1 MTQGLLLL
9 NKPKGITSFSA
20 VARIKRIAGEKRV
33 GHTGTLDP
41 MATGVLP
48 IFIGRATA
56 LSSYLLDADKCYT
69 ATVLFGTVT
78 DTGDITGRV
87 LKQSSADISEAQL
100 DEAITHFIGEITQ
113 VPPMY
118 SAIKKDGVPLYKLA
132 RRGEKIDV
140 PARNVT
146 INSITKVSALKDG
159 SIQLAISCSKGTYIR
174 SLCQD
179 IGEYLGCGATLT
191 DLCRTATSGFELSQC
206 VDLEEL
212 NEENI
217 ADYLL
222 CEEKAVETLRQVG
235 VSYKQAIRFS
245 NGGQLDLDRLKFG
258 ADSDG
263 ENVRVKYGDTFLG
276 VGSVNTEKRHI
287 AIKSIINPVTE
298 PRRTAVCLG
307 TFDGV
312 HSGHKKVIEAAVG
325 SGYTPVAVTFDMPPK
340 SYFGKD
346 AGLLKLRAEKDE
358 LLSCLGIKKTV
369 YLDFGEVCDYSP
381 EQFLSLLKNTYNC
394 AYISCGFNY
403 RFGKDGAGDTQ
414 TLRRFCEENGI
425 TLSVSEPIMEGDEV
439 VSSTLLR
446 QKLSLGQVDTVNR
459 ICGTLFGFS
468 GEIIHGDARGR
479 TLGFP
484 TVNQL
489 YPRELAP
496 LRHGVY
502 RTEIMVDSK
511 KYTGITNVGVRPT
524 FENDFVSCET
534 YILGFSGDVYGLSAD
549 IRFTEF
555 IREEKKFSSVEE
567 LTSQIEKDV
576 EYIKKNSR

>member
-56 LSSYLLDADKCYT
+56 LSSYLLDADKCYI

-78 DTGDITGRV
+78 DTGDITGCV
-87 LKQSSADISEAQL
+87 LKQSSADITEEQI

-113 VPPMY
+113 VPPMH

-140 PARNVT
+140 PARQVT
-146 INSITKVSALKDG
+146 INSITKVSQLNGG
-159 SIQLAISCSKGTYIR
+159 SIQLAVSCSKGTYIR

-206 VDLEEL
+206 VDLEKL

-217 ADYLL
+217 TDYLL
-222 CEEKAVETLRQVG
+222 DEEKAVESLRTVR

-245 NGGQLDLDRLKFG
+245 NGGQLDLERLKFTPD
-258 ADSDG
+258 ADG

-276 VGSVNTEKRHI
+276 IGSVNIEKQHI
-287 AIKSIINPVTE
+287 GIRCIINPITE
-298 PRRTAVCLG
+298 SRRTAVCLG

-312 HSGHKKVIEAAVG
+312 HLGHKKVIEDAVG

-358 LLSCLGIKKTV
+358 LLTSLGIKKTV
-369 YLDFGEVCDYSP
+369 YLDFNEVCDYSP
-381 EQFLSLLKNTYNC
+381 EQFLEFLKKTYNC

-403 RFGKDGAGDTQ
+403 RFGKDGAGDIEL
-414 TLRRFCEENGI
+414 LRKFCEENGI
-425 TLSVSEPIMEGDEV
+425 TLSVSEPIMDGDEV

-446 QKLSLGQVDTVNR
+446 RKLSLGEVGTVNR
-459 ICGTLFGFS
+459 MCAAPFGFS

-489 YPRELAP
+489 YPETLAP

-502 RTEIMVDSK
+502 RTEITVDSE
-511 KYTGITNVGVRPT
+511 KYAGITNVGVRPT
-524 FENDFVSCET
+524 FANDFVSCET
-534 YILGFSGDVYGLSAD
+534 YILDFSSDIYGKSAD
-549 IRFTEF
+549 IRFKEF
-555 IREEKKFSSVEE
+555 IREEKKFSSVDE